1 MMNVKTVGKTLM
13 KRCVVI
19 FLLMKE
25 QDVYDYVQTKW
36 HLRSAKIKLYVMIM
50 CYRMGSKVNRSLVP
64 APSHRGGRVWCHM

>member
-25 QDVYDYVQTKW
+25 QDVYDYVQTK
-36 HLRSAKIKLYVMIM
+36 
-50 CYRMGSKVNRSLVP
+50 
-64 APSHRGGRVWCHM
+64 